1 VVILRAAGLMALC
14 ASLASAQSTAERARD
29 AFFRN
34 QADSA
39 FALFTNATRETPTD
53 ARLYAWLGEAALRA
67 RKPSDAARA
76 VEESLRLDP
85 CNAHAYFVR
94 ASLFMPRF
102 AAPGQA
108 NDDSTWTYLNR
119 SIACDPSDGN
129 TWADMW
135 KYAIIRRD
143 TTMEARALRALIATG
158 FLSKPQLTY
167 AEWLLKSVPPRAVL
181 LTSGDLDTYAP
192 LAVQAT
198 RSVRRD
204 VAVVNVV
211 MLGAAWYSKPI
222 LERHQLR
229 YDSGAVAD
237 SAPRS
242 PERIIAWLRRQSASG
257 ALGRPVVFALT
268 TPVDTDFPGDVLQ
281 LAGPYWVVMPPRSAR
296 THPAK
301 ISASLRA
308 AETFDWR
315 GPATSA
321 TDRSPLRRVYALH
334 PALVAAGIPLLEIA
348 VAPSRA
354 DLITREREKWM
365 TRFLTRA
372 GVDPVS
378 RDDMLQRLRAAR
390 RR

>member
-1 VVILRAAGLMALC
+1 MLRAAGLMALC
-14 ASLASAQSTAERARD
+14 ASIASAQSTAERARD

-39 FALFTNATRETPTD
+39 FALFANATRETPTD
-53 ARLYAWLGEAALRA
+53 ARLHAWLGEAALRA
-67 RKPSDAARA
+67 GKPSDAARA
-76 VEESLRLDP
+76 VDEALRLDP

-108 NDDSTWTYLNR
+108 HDDSTWTYLNR
-119 SIACDPSDGN
+119 SVACDPTDGN
-129 TWADMW
+129 TWADVW

-143 TTMEARALRALIATG
+143 TTMEARALRALITTG
-158 FLSKPQLTY
+158 FLSNPQLTY

-181 LTSGDLDTYAP
+181 LTGGDLDTYAP

-198 RSVRRD
+198 RSVRPD

-211 MLGAAWYSKPI
+211 MLMATWYSKPI

-237 SAPRS
+237 STLPG
-242 PERIIAWLRRQSASG
+242 PQRIIAWLRRESASG

-268 TPVDTDFPGDVLQ
+268 TPIDTTFGGDVLQ
-281 LAGPYWVVMPPRSAR
+281 LAGPYWIVMPPRSAR
-296 THPAK
+296 TDPGK

-321 TDRSPLRRVYALH
+321 ADRSPLRRLYVPH
-334 PALVAAGIPLLEIA
+334 PALVAAGVPLLEIA
-348 VAPSRA
+348 LAPSRA
-354 DLITREREKWM
+354 AQITRERGKWM
-365 TRFLTRA
+365 TSFLTHA

-378 RDDMLQRLRAAR
+378 RDQMLQQLRAAR
-390 RR
+390 GR